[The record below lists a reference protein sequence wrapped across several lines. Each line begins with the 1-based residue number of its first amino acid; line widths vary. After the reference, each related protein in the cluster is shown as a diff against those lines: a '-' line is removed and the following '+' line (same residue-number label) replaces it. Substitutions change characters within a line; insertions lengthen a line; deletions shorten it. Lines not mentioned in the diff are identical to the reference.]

1 MPNLTG
7 STIDKVLHIK
17 VDYEEAIKALGRYEA
32 TLRDVKNAVNALNR
46 QKRAGAISDSD
57 YNKQMAAL
65 GQQTKMTKKIINE
78 YSKELQNNLTQER
91 KADGSLAQLRS
102 RLSNLNK
109 EYDNL
114 SRSARNGVEGI
125 KKLSEIK
132 KVTTEIKEAEAATLR
147 FYRNV
152 GNYQSALQG
161 LKKLSGGF
169 NALGGIITGILGGLS
184 FQSLANNVLDVARAF
199 EDGMARVRAVA
210 NPTAAEFE
218 ALTEKARELGRTT
231 RYTAQEVAAGM
242 EELARKG
249 FGTQEILNSIK
260 PTLELAQANVVSI
273 ADAAQISSSA
283 MRAFGMQVEN
293 VAHIN
298 DVLSSACANSAT
310 NLNMLGQAMKTAGPS
325 AHAANVSLEETVAL
339 IGALANVGMTGSDAG
354 TGVKQIAM
362 ALVSAA
368 KGTAKQRGVL
378 KKYNIELDETRV
390 RMEGILPILKEMK
403 EKGLGESLG
412 DLKLFSGRYAAPRMA
427 QVINNIDDAI
437 ALNDLLKN
445 SYGENARMFEMSLGD
460 TSKAIYTLKSA
471 WDDFLISVYDRDTSK
486 IFVNT
491 INNITDAI
499 RFLSREIDGV
509 ITLVQS
515 MVVAFLLKPIY
526 PALLKFRTTLA
537 TTMTFAERRVVL
549 ATGGISKAAIALST
563 VFNAQSMLRTRTFTT
578 ETVAIQKGAARIQLA
593 FNKMGLAAKEFGL
606 ALAKSFAPF
615 LAVTAAVEIFFMI
628 KRAIEDANA
637 VENKIKDI
645 DTELRGIDNLTGEGT
660 ESIRTLDNLNKK
672 LKEAHD
678 KVTQLTIA
686 RNKAVKGTED
696 FEYAE
701 RALSAAIKEEDSY
714 LKQLNSNLGERWSSY
729 RETLSLSENIE
740 LFDKEDKSPGHER
753 KVNELREIQ
762 TELDIVHKRVL
773 DTTSAWNNA
782 NQNRKDGDDAAK
794 KAADQRSK
802 AELREI
808 ELINRVNTLLGT
820 QFKTYNDINSSIDTR
835 IELLKK
841 EAKTRVLMDQ
851 YRRAYDQMMK
861 SATELGIAYDP
872 NIGVEGV
879 TDNIA
884 RQLNQKLSKAKF
896 AAYMGS
902 LASFASYAGSLA
914 GFDTEFN
921 KLNKGATAAAVMR
934 KLGMRLTKEQR
945 NEALY
950 GKVDSV
956 SNPTKSGD
964 FNDDD
969 LPTSDKELRAAA
981 NKLESARTFLENS
994 IKKYKKIL
1002 NDYEEYN
1009 ITDLFKKERLKIEN
1023 AYKEQILDIQTFIS
1037 VNKKRMDLL
1046 KNSEYAKD
1054 VEKLT
1059 QLLTDI
1065 EVEALK
1071 KQRTAMAERIREEMR
1086 IRNKLQLEI
1095 ISGSMEGLDEGLMS
1109 DLRKRLYMQS
1119 LSDSTQKKTD
1129 ELSLK
1134 SKYLKGEFYTG
1145 EDVSEERLAEYYKK
1159 RKQLKEKYGEDS
1171 ELTSEQRDDML
1182 KETQQLNEKYQAES
1196 QYYAMMENLQIKYN
1210 AAYIR
1215 RQQEFTDKQNS
1226 ILIQGLENRLAELK
1240 ITFEEEDNL
1249 RYGHYK
1255 RLEFGTTD
1263 YWAQLTKRI
1272 GAEQAKQLQIEYD
1285 NAQKELEL
1293 VESRGRNMGETEEE
1307 YNAKR
1312 IAAKEKLVN
1321 VETSA
1326 NDAIEKS
1333 DEARWQ
1339 AAQALTGGLITL
1351 TEQLGEDSKSEAKL
1365 AKVLALAQI
1374 AISTGE
1380 AIAKMTAKESGKGI
1394 IGLGTM
1400 AAGIAA
1406 ILSNI
1411 AQAIATVKS
1420 AKFATGAVNIRGA
1433 GTSTSDSIPAYISS
1447 GESVINAKATK
1458 MFEPLLIAMNNIGN
1472 NVPLPRRGLLSTSSP
1487 EQMDELRNAI
1497 VQAVANVRPV
1507 VDVREVTRAQN
1518 RIEVIQRLDTV

>member
-91 KADGSLAQLRS
+91 KAEGSLAQLRS

-184 FQSLANNVLDVARAF
+184 FSSLANNVLDVARAF

-390 RMEGILPILKEMK
+390 RMEGILPVLKEMK
-403 EKGLGESLG
+403 EAGLGESLG

-471 WDDFLISVYDRDTSK
+471 WDDFLISVYDRDSGK
-486 IFVNT
+486 IFVDT
-491 INNITDAI
+491 INTMTEGI
-499 RFLSREIDGV
+499 RFLGREIEAI

-515 MVVAFLLKPIY
+515 MVAAFLLKPLY
-526 PALLKFRTTLA
+526 PALLKFRTSLA
-537 TTMTFAERRVVL
+537 ATMTFAERRVVL

-563 VFNAQSMLRTRTFTT
+563 VFNAQSILRTRTFTT

-593 FNKMGLAAKEFGL
+593 FNRMSLAAKEFGSAVAGL
-606 ALAKSFAPF
+606 LKSLAPF
-615 LAVTAAVEIFFMI
+615 LAITAAFEIFFMF
-628 KRAIEDANA
+628 KKALEDANA
-637 VENKIKDI
+637 LENKIKDI

-686 RNKAVKGTED
+686 RNKAVKGTKD

-714 LKQLNSNLGERWSSY
+714 LKQLNSNLGERWNSY

-762 TELDIVHKRVL
+762 TELGIVHRRIE

-808 ELINRVNTLLGT
+808 ELINRVNILLGT

-851 YRRAYDQMMK
+851 YRRAYDQMMT
-861 SATELGIAYDP
+861 SATELGITYDP
-872 NIGVEGV
+872 SIGVEDV
-879 TDNIA
+879 VNNIA
-884 RQLNQKLSKAKF
+884 RQLNQKLGKSGF
-896 AAYMGS
+896 
-902 LASFASYAGSLA
+902 LSYVGSLA
-914 GFDTEFN
+914 GIDTDFN
-921 KLNKGATAAAVMR
+921 KANKGTTAASVMFR
-934 KLGMRLTKEQR
+934 LTTRLTKEQR

-950 GKVDSV
+950 GKVDSA

-1046 KNSEYAKD
+1046 KNSKYAKD

-1240 ITFEEEDNL
+1240 MTFEEEDNL

-1293 VESRGRNMGETEEE
+1293 IESRGRNMGETEEE

-1351 TEQLGEDSKSEAKL
+1351 TEQLGEDSKSAAKL

-1472 NVPLPRRGLLSTSSP
+1472 NVPLPRRGLQSTSSP

>member
-1 MPNLTG
+1 M
-7 STIDKVLHIK
+7 
-17 VDYEEAIKALGRYEA
+17 
-32 TLRDVKNAVNALNR
+32 
-46 QKRAGAISDSD
+46 
-57 YNKQMAAL
+57 
-65 GQQTKMTKKIINE
+65 
-78 YSKELQNNLTQER
+78 
-91 KADGSLAQLRS
+91 
-102 RLSNLNK
+102 
-109 EYDNL
+109 
-114 SRSARNGVEGI
+114 
-125 KKLSEIK
+125 
-132 KVTTEIKEAEAATLR
+132 
-147 FYRNV
+147 
-152 GNYQSALQG
+152 
-161 LKKLSGGF
+161 
-169 NALGGIITGILGGLS
+169 
-184 FQSLANNVLDVARAF
+184 
-199 EDGMARVRAVA
+199 
-210 NPTAAEFE
+210 
-218 ALTEKARELGRTT
+218 
-231 RYTAQEVAAGM
+231 
-242 EELARKG
+242 
-249 FGTQEILNSIK
+249 
-260 PTLELAQANVVSI
+260 
-273 ADAAQISSSA
+273 
-283 MRAFGMQVEN
+283 
-293 VAHIN
+293 
-298 DVLSSACANSAT
+298 
-310 NLNMLGQAMKTAGPS
+310 
-325 AHAANVSLEETVAL
+325 
-339 IGALANVGMTGSDAG
+339 
-354 TGVKQIAM
+354 
-362 ALVSAA
+362 
-368 KGTAKQRGVL
+368 
-378 KKYNIELDETRV
+378 
-390 RMEGILPILKEMK
+390 
-403 EKGLGESLG
+403 
-412 DLKLFSGRYAAPRMA
+412 
-427 QVINNIDDAI
+427 
-437 ALNDLLKN
+437 
-445 SYGENARMFEMSLGD
+445 
-460 TSKAIYTLKSA
+460 
-471 WDDFLISVYDRDTSK
+471 
-486 IFVNT
+486 
-491 INNITDAI
+491 
-499 RFLSREIDGV
+499 
-509 ITLVQS
+509 
-515 MVVAFLLKPIY
+515 
-526 PALLKFRTTLA
+526 
-537 TTMTFAERRVVL
+537 
-549 ATGGISKAAIALST
+549 
-563 VFNAQSMLRTRTFTT
+563 
-578 ETVAIQKGAARIQLA
+578 
-593 FNKMGLAAKEFGL
+593 
-606 ALAKSFAPF
+606 
-615 LAVTAAVEIFFMI
+615 
-628 KRAIEDANA
+628 
-637 VENKIKDI
+637 
-645 DTELRGIDNLTGEGT
+645 
-660 ESIRTLDNLNKK
+660 
-672 LKEAHD
+672 
-678 KVTQLTIA
+678 
-686 RNKAVKGTED
+686 
-696 FEYAE
+696 
-701 RALSAAIKEEDSY
+701 
-714 LKQLNSNLGERWSSY
+714 
-729 RETLSLSENIE
+729 
-740 LFDKEDKSPGHER
+740 
-753 KVNELREIQ
+753 
-762 TELDIVHKRVL
+762 
-773 DTTSAWNNA
+773 
-782 NQNRKDGDDAAK
+782 
-794 KAADQRSK
+794 
-802 AELREI
+802 
-808 ELINRVNTLLGT
+808 LGT

-851 YRRAYDQMMK
+851 YRRAYDQMMN
-861 SATELGIAYDP
+861 SATELGITYDP
-872 NIGVEGV
+872 NIGVEDV
-879 TDNIA
+879 IDNIYN
-884 RQLNQKLSKAKF
+884 QLHKRFKEAGIGSTVGAYFGINTDYRKAF
-896 AAYMGS
+896 TG
-902 LASFASYAGSLA
+902 
-914 GFDTEFN
+914 T
-921 KLNKGATAAAVMR
+921 TAAAVMR
-934 KLGMRLTKEQR
+934 KLDMRLTKEQR

-950 GKVDSV
+950 GKVDSA

-969 LPTSDKELRAAA
+969 LPTSDKELRAAT

-1272 GAEQAKQLQIEYD
+1272 GTEQAKQLQIEYD

-1351 TEQLGEDSKSEAKL
+1351 TEQLGEDSKSAAKL

>member
-91 KADGSLAQLRS
+91 KAEGSLSQLRS

-184 FQSLANNVLDVARAF
+184 FSSLANNVLDVARAF

-403 EKGLGESLG
+403 EAGLGESLG

-471 WDDFLISVYDRDTSK
+471 WDDFLISVYDKDSGK
-486 IFVNT
+486 IFVDT
-491 INNITDAI
+491 INTMTEGI
-499 RFLSREIDGV
+499 RFLGREIEAI

-515 MVVAFLLKPIY
+515 MVAAFLLKPLY

-537 TTMTFAERRVVL
+537 ATMTFAERRVVL

-578 ETVAIQKGAARIQLA
+578 ETVAIQKGAVRIQLA
-593 FNKMGLAAKEFGL
+593 FNRMGLAAKQFGL
-606 ALAKSFAPF
+606 AVTGLFKSFAPF
-615 LAVTAAVEIFFMI
+615 LAITAAFEVFFAI
-628 KRAIEDANA
+628 KRAVEDANA
-637 VENKIKDI
+637 VENKLKDI

-762 TELDIVHKRVL
+762 AELDIVHKRVL
-773 DTTSAWNNA
+773 DTTKAWDDA

-794 KAADQRSK
+794 KAAEQRSK

-851 YRRAYDQMMK
+851 YRRAYDQMMT
-861 SATELGIAYDP
+861 SATELGITYDP
-872 NIGVEGV
+872 NIGVDDV
-879 TDNIA
+879 IDNIYN
-884 RQLNQKLSKAKF
+884 QLHKRFKEAGIGSTVGAYFGINTDYRKAF
-896 AAYMGS
+896 TG
-902 LASFASYAGSLA
+902 
-914 GFDTEFN
+914 T
-921 KLNKGATAAAVMR
+921 TAAAVMR
-934 KLGMRLTKEQR
+934 KLDMRLTKEQR

-950 GKVDSV
+950 GKVDST

-981 NKLESARTFLENS
+981 NKLESARTFLENA

-1240 ITFEEEDNL
+1240 MTFEEEDNL

>member
-91 KADGSLAQLRS
+91 KADGSLSQLRS

-114 SRSARNGVEGI
+114 SRSARNGAEGI

-169 NALGGIITGILGGLS
+169 SALGGIITGILGGLS
-184 FQSLANNVLDVARAF
+184 FSSLANNVLDVARAF

-403 EKGLGESLG
+403 EAGLGESLG

-471 WDDFLISVYDRDTSK
+471 WDDFLISVYDRDSGK
-486 IFVNT
+486 IFVDT
-491 INNITDAI
+491 INTMTEGI
-499 RFLSREIDGV
+499 RFLGREIEAI

-515 MVVAFLLKPIY
+515 MVAAFLLKPLY
-526 PALLKFRTTLA
+526 PALTKFRTTLA
-537 TTMTFAERRVVL
+537 ATMTFAERRVVL

-578 ETVAIQKGAARIQLA
+578 ETVAIQKGAVRIQLA
-593 FNKMGLAAKEFGL
+593 FNRMSLAAKEFGSAVAGL
-606 ALAKSFAPF
+606 LKSFAPF
-615 LAVTAAVEIFFMI
+615 LAITAAFEVFFMF
-628 KRAIEDANA
+628 KKALEDANA
-637 VENKIKDI
+637 LENKIKDI

-686 RNKAVKGTED
+686 RNKAAKGTKD

-729 RETLSLSENIE
+729 RETLSLTENIE

-762 TELDIVHKRVL
+762 TELGIVHRRIE

-794 KAADQRSK
+794 KAAEQRSK

-851 YRRAYDQMMK
+851 YRRAYDQMMN
-861 SATELGIAYDP
+861 SATELGITYDP
-872 NIGVEGV
+872 NIGVEDV
-879 TDNIA
+879 VNNIA
-884 RQLNQKLSKAKF
+884 RQLNQKLSKSGF
-896 AAYMGS
+896 
-902 LASFASYAGSLA
+902 LSYVGSLA
-914 GFDTEFN
+914 GIDTDFN
-921 KLNKGATAAAVMR
+921 KANKGTTAASVMFR
-934 KLGMRLTKEQR
+934 LSSRLTKEQR

-950 GKVDSV
+950 GKVDSA

-969 LPTSDKELRAAA
+969 LPASDKELRAAA

-1240 ITFEEEDNL
+1240 MTFEEEDNL

-1293 VESRGRNMGETEEE
+1293 IESRGRNMGETEEE

>member
-91 KADGSLAQLRS
+91 KAEGSLSQLRS

-403 EKGLGESLG
+403 EAGLGESLG

-471 WDDFLISVYDRDTSK
+471 WDDFLISVYDRDSGK
-486 IFVNT
+486 IFVDT
-491 INNITDAI
+491 INTMTGGI
-499 RFLSREIDGV
+499 RFLGREIEAI

-515 MVVAFLLKPIY
+515 MVAAFLLKPLY
-526 PALLKFRTTLA
+526 PALLKFRTSLA
-537 TTMTFAERRVVL
+537 ATMTFAEGRVIL
-549 ATGGISKAAIALST
+549 ATKGISKAAIALST

-578 ETVAIQKGAARIQLA
+578 ETVAVQKGAARIQLA
-593 FNKMGLAAKEFGL
+593 FNRISLAAKEFGL

-615 LAVTAAVEIFFMI
+615 LAITAAFEVFFAI
-628 KRAIEDANA
+628 KRAVEDANA
-637 VENKIKDI
+637 VENKLKDI

-686 RNKAVKGTED
+686 RNKAAKGTKD

-773 DTTSAWNNA
+773 DTTKAWDDA

-794 KAADQRSK
+794 KAAEQRSK

-851 YRRAYDQMMK
+851 YRRAYDQMMN
-861 SATELGIAYDP
+861 SATELGITYDP

-879 TDNIA
+879 IDNIYN
-884 RQLNQKLSKAKF
+884 QLHKRFKEAGIFSTVGSYLGINTDYRKAF
-896 AAYMGS
+896 TG
-902 LASFASYAGSLA
+902 
-914 GFDTEFN
+914 T
-921 KLNKGATAAAVMR
+921 TAAAVMR
-934 KLGMRLTKEQR
+934 KLDMRLTKEQR

-950 GKVDSV
+950 GKVDSA

-1071 KQRTAMAERIREEMR
+1071 KQRTAIAERIREEMR

-1171 ELTSEQRDDML
+1171 ELTSEQRDDIL

-1272 GAEQAKQLQIEYD
+1272 GVEQAKQLQIEYD

-1293 VESRGRNMGETEEE
+1293 IESRGRNMGETEEE

-1351 TEQLGEDSKSEAKL
+1351 TEQLGEDSKSAAKL

-1380 AIAKMTAKESGKGI
+1380 AIAKMTAKESGKGV
-1394 IGLGTM
+1394 IGLATM
-1400 AAGIAA
+1400 AGGIAA

-1518 RIEVIQRLDTV
+1518 RIEIIQNLDTV